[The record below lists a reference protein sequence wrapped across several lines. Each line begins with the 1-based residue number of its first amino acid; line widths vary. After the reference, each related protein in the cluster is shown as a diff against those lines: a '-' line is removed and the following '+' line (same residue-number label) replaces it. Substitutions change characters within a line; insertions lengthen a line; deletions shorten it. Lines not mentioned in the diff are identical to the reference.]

1 MREGNRAVALENLSL
16 RLDDIM
22 SWNLCNMLKFNLSKT
37 EIIQFSSRF
46 SPAEPMLRLQS
57 MIIMFSLL
65 VLLKTSQNSH
75 LTVVSH
81 VKNTL
86 RSFHAHSRSFHAIGR
101 IRKYLLQADTER
113 IVHAFGLSKLDNSNS
128 LLHGI
133 HSRKVEKLQRLQN
146 TATRLTVCMK
156 KIDRTTTV

>member
-75 LTVVSH
+75 LTLVSH

-86 RSFHAHSRSFHAIGR
+86 
-101 IRKYLLQADTER
+101 
-113 IVHAFGLSKLDNSNS
+113 AFVSCALAFVSCYW
-128 LLHGI
+128 
-133 HSRKVEKLQRLQN
+133 QN
-146 TATRLTVCMK
+146 Q
-156 KIDRTTTV
+156 KIPFASGY

>member
-86 RSFHAHSRSFHAIGR
+86 RSFHAIGR